1 MRDRTKEQ
9 TIKYRSP
16 EAQRRVRFITA
27 KFIPRVLLV
36 LMCLLFLLPYY
47 WMIITSLKGVLELRA
62 LPPTVWPHSF
72 HFENYVE
79 ALRYIPF
86 FKFMR
91 NSLILAAS
99 CIVGATVSNS
109 FIAYGFSR
117 IQWPFREPLFYVVI
131 ATMFIPFPVVL
142 VALFDIFA
150 KLRMV
155 NTFAPLIIPSF
166 VGSALYIF
174 MIRQFLFTIPKEIS
188 DAGFIDGANEF
199 QIFSRLILPLMKPA
213 VAVVAIFTALASW
226 NDFMGPLIYI
236 QNEELYPLSIGLQFF
251 RTQHEVQYSMLMA
264 ASTLVALPVV
274 VIFLCFQRFFVEGL
288 TIGALKG

>member
-1 MRDRTKEQ
+1 M
-9 TIKYRSP
+9 INYRSP
-16 EAQRRVRFITA
+16 EVRRCIRFVST
-27 KFIPRVLLV
+27 KFIPRLLLV
-36 LMCLLFLLPYY
+36 LMCAIYILPYY
-47 WMIITSLKGVLELRA
+47 WMIVTSLKGVVELRA
-62 LPPTVWPHSF
+62 LPPTFFPREF
-72 HFENYVE
+72 HFENYIE
-79 ALRYIPF
+79 ALQYIPF

-91 NSLILAAS
+91 NSLILAAG
-99 CIVGATVSNS
+99 CIVGATISNS
-109 FIAYGFSR
+109 LIGYGFSR
-117 IQWPFREPLFYVVI
+117 IHWPFREPLFYVVI
-131 ATMFIPFPVVL
+131 ATMFIPFPVIL

-150 KLRMV
+150 KMRMV

-174 MIRQFLFTIPKEIS
+174 MIRQFLFTIPREIS

-199 QIFSRLILPLMKPA
+199 QIFMRLIVPLMQP
-213 VAVVAIFTALASW
+213 VIAVVAIFTALASW

-264 ASTLVALPVV
+264 ASALVALPVV
-274 VIFLCFQRFFVEGL
+274 VIFLCFQRFFVEGI